1 MDEMRKSVIDRAED
15 IINGQNQAM
24 SLVAEQR
31 NAYTKI
37 FALYQM
43 AGGLTEHFW
52 QSLDKFWDAC
62 REGKA
67 EIADKEAQH
76 LTEHAGELSAMWL
89 AISKI
94 ADAGK

>member
-52 QSLDKFWDAC
+52 QSLDTTDPC
-62 REGKA
+62 KA
-67 EIADKEAQH
+67 TGTGYVPHWATCPYADLHRKTSEV
-76 LTEHAGELSAMWL
+76 
-89 AISKI
+89 K
-94 ADAGK
+94 